1 MKLSGAA
8 KRMLSDLIIHY
19 LPQKSEKKIFITDD
33 GGLVVSNGGL
43 LGRISGQKSDFLT
56 VMQTIL
62 EKINS
67 EKDLKYI
74 KSLSARAITS
84 LVLSGDREKAV
95 KLMFIAHLTEDAPSA
110 GEVDDFTD
118 VVDIPVYTGREEK
131 SIVKVDISRNLG
143 HILAEML
150 NNNDHIIFQEK

>member
-19 LPQKSEKKIFITDD
+19 LPPKSEKKIFITDD

-62 EKINS
+62 EKNQLR
-67 EKDLKYI
+67 KGLK
-74 KSLSARAITS
+74 
-84 LVLSGDREKAV
+84 
-95 KLMFIAHLTEDAPSA
+95 
-110 GEVDDFTD
+110 
-118 VVDIPVYTGREEK
+118 VY
-131 SIVKVDISRNLG
+131 
-143 HILAEML
+143 
-150 NNNDHIIFQEK
+150 